1 MKTLFILGAF
11 FFAFQIE
18 ARMEGVAQV
27 DSGACLP
34 QDVEGKL
41 EEQSQVI
48 IKAVNNE
55 TDKLYEEIKNEFLS
69 SPLCFPENVFNNPK
83 EKLSPV
89 LFNQMMEE
97 MRFIVRSEDPN
108 FNRKVKI
115 ERFKDLVK
123 EYQLSE
129 GTLKYGLSLLTKY
142 NDNSEGRFEAMARL
156 RGVVLQEMA
165 SLSKIKPSY
174 QRELIKEGLVSRG
187 VFIENEEGEIECPFL
202 SKDAFREALAG
213 RQQVLKSS
221 HKSKILNSNL
231 LTIVDYSRPSNERR
245 LFVIDLKSKQVLHN
259 TWVAHGGGKD
269 RFQANGVDN
278 KGSSPKTSDAFGSEL
293 SSEGFYIAKS
303 ASRGEKFLNNVIL
316 EGIDENNKNMAAR
329 GIVVHGWRTPS
340 SGYTDKSWEISEGK
354 SVKRMAG
361 QDLYKTFMSTDFKN
375 TKDDLFDLSQEVSSA
390 SLGRDFMDAT
400 DGCLGVP
407 DTKMGHVDRKS
418 RDKSHLELLRDDLP
432 GTLMFNYS
440 GKKKT
445 KSLYLR

>member
-1 MKTLFILGAF
+1 MKRLFILSLCF
-11 FFAFQIE
+11 CAFQVE
-18 ARMEGVAQV
+18 ARMESVVQV
-27 DSGACLP
+27 DSGPCLP
-34 QDVEGKL
+34 LDVEGKL
-41 EEQSQVI
+41 EGQSEII

-55 TDKLYEEIKNEFLS
+55 TDKLYEEIKKEFLT

-89 LFNQMMEE
+89 LFNQLMEE
-97 MRFIVRSEDPN
+97 MRFIVRSDDPT

-115 ERFKDLVK
+115 ERFKELVK
-123 EYQLSE
+123 DYQLSE
-129 GTLKYGLSLLTKY
+129 GTLNYGLILLTKY
-142 NDNSEGRFEAMARL
+142 NDTSEGRFEAMARL
-156 RGVVLQEMA
+156 RGVMLQEMA
-165 SLSKIKPSY
+165 SLSKGKPSY

-187 VFIENEEGEIECPFL
+187 VFHENEDGEIECPFI
-202 SKDAFREALAG
+202 SMDAFRDALAG
-213 RQQVLKSS
+213 REQVLKSS

-245 LFVIDLKSKQVLHN
+245 LFVIDLKNKQVLHN

-269 RFQANGVDN
+269 RLQANGVDN

-293 SSEGFYIAKS
+293 SSEGFYVAKS
-303 ASRGEKFLNNVIL
+303 AAHGEKFLNNVIL
-316 EGIDENNKNMAAR
+316 EGIDESNKNMAAR

-354 SVKRMAG
+354 SVKRIPG

-375 TKDDLFDLSQEVSSA
+375 TKEDLFDLSQEVSSA

-418 RDKSHLELLRDDLP
+418 RDKSQLELLRDDLP

-440 GKKKT
+440 GKRKT
-445 KSLYLR
+445 RSQYLR